1 MIMRWLIRHRRAIIF
16 AFVGALHLA
25 AFIFIRF
32 TLPAKEIA
40 QADSNEILKLVD
52 VEEYLPPPPLPEAD
66 VKVVYNQPTA
76 SEQII
81 ETETA
86 VIEVLDPNPPVPV
99 AAKPAEIEYI
109 PQHKVSVIPEIPTR
123 DILSRIEYPPI
134 AMRQEIEGIVYLEL
148 YIDQTGNIR
157 KVIVLKDPG
166 YGFAAAALAAL
177 EGIVCT
183 PAMANNKPVAVR
195 FRYPIRFSLN

>member
-1 MIMRWLIRHRRAIIF
+1 MMMRWIIKHRRALIF
-16 AFVGALHLA
+16 AFVGTLHLA

-32 TLPAKEIA
+32 SLPSKEIA
-40 QADSNEILKLVD
+40 QTDDANNILKLVD
-52 VEEYLPPPPLPEAD
+52 VEEYIPPPPPPEAD

-81 ETETA
+81 ETET
-86 VIEVLDPNPPVPV
+86 VVVEVLESAPV
-99 AAKPAEIEYI
+99 AKPAEIEYM
-109 PQHKVSVIPEIPTR
+109 PQHKVSVIPEIPTK

-134 AMRQEIEGIVYLEL
+134 AMRQEIEGTVILEL
-148 YIDQTGNIR
+148 YIDQMGNIR

-177 EGIVCT
+177 EGIVCK
-183 PAMANNKPVAVR
+183 PAMANNMPVAVR
-195 FRYPIRFSLN
+195 YRYPIRFSLK

>member
-1 MIMRWLIRHRRAIIF
+1 MTLRWIIKHRRALIF

-32 TLPAKEIA
+32 SVPSKEIA
-40 QADSNEILKLVD
+40 KDDTNDILKLVD
-52 VEEYLPPPPLPEAD
+52 VEEYIPPPPPPEAD

-86 VIEVLDPNPPVPV
+86 VIEVFDSNPPAPV
-99 AAKPAEIEYI
+99 AKPAEIEYM
-109 PQHKVSVIPEIPTR
+109 PQHKVSVIPEIPTK

-148 YIDQTGNIR
+148 YIDQMGNIR

-166 YGFAAAALAAL
+166 YGFAAAAIAAL
-177 EGIVCT
+177 EGIVCK
-183 PAMANNKPVAVR
+183 PAMANNTPVAVR